1 MFSKVKSTYLE
12 NVREA
17 KANLLTFCG
26 CLVRF
31 VMFKVPVIKNEAF
44 VKKRA
49 MSLIIYVSE
58 NYVDIEST
66 KTSTYFFFIFFHL
79 RR

>member
-1 MFSKVKSTYLE
+1 
-12 NVREA
+12 
-17 KANLLTFCG
+17 
-26 CLVRF
+26 
-31 VMFKVPVIKNEAF
+31 
-44 VKKRA
+44 

-79 RR
+79 RRWHQIDMPRVKNIIH